1 MHQLILIAALSATTG
16 LHGGK
21 SCGKPRHTKKAAH
34 VVVAQAACGMAT
46 PSMMAAP
53 SMMATPSMMAS
64 PQTAPSYQSYTP
76 AGAAPAFAPA
86 GPPPA
91 PPAPSPSSPPI
102 AGG

>member
-21 SCGKPRHTKKAAH
+21 SCGKPRHAKKAAH
-34 VVVAQAACGMAT
+34 VVVAPAACG
-46 PSMMAAP
+46 MAAP
-53 SMMATPSMMAS
+53 SMMAS
-64 PQTAPSYQSYTP
+64 PQAAPSYQNYPTT
-76 AGAAPAFAPA
+76 GAAQAVAPMTPV

-91 PPAPSPSSPPI
+91 PPVLPAPSPSSPPV